1 MESTEIRQKRLLSG
15 ITNNNVEEDVTNE
28 EKSNSVSE
36 KEKQKAIEKAK
47 QYLKDQEVILK

>member
-15 ITNNNVEEDVTNE
+15 ITNNNVEEDITNE

-36 KEKQKAIEKAK
+36 KEKLKAIEKAK
-47 QYLKDQEVILK
+47 QYLKD